1 MDSLHDFD
9 EQADLVL
16 DVEQVTELE
25 KRAEQAGI
33 PLASPHG
40 ARGRGACRP
49 RAVARTVRDR
59 AHAPA
64 SCFCAAPATTAG
76 TAGCARASLRRKD
89 TRSRSSLPRSADDIK
104 AQPARD
110 AAIPAH
116 KALLNAEC
124 TVLSADD
131 ERVPHVL
138 AQADIAVDALLGTGF
153 SGEGGN
159 RRSGPP
165 DRAAQRKPCDC
176 RRRGRSERAF
186 RPDRRSGLSLRTC
199 QLYGHYALRGKTGDR
214 PRRRSVRKDR
224 RRAAWRGRARS
235 YGVKRHPVRT
245 HRIAR

>member
-33 PLASPHG
+33 PLASLMARAG
-40 ARGRGACRP
+40 AALADHVRSLAPFETEHTP
-49 RAVARTVRDR
+49 RIVLLCGPGNNGGDGWV
-59 AHAPA
+59 
-64 SCFCAAPATTAG
+64 
-76 TAGCARASLRRKD
+76 CARILAQEGYPV
-89 TRSRSSLPRSADDIK
+89 TVVATRSADDIK

-153 SGEGGN
+153 SGEAVTGTAGRLIALLN
-159 RRSGPP
+159 ESPAIAV
-165 DRAAQRKPCDC
+165 AADVP
-176 RRRGRSERAF
+176 
-186 RPDRRSGLSLRTC
+186 SGLSAQTGEAAFPCARANYTVTMLC
-199 QLYGHYALRGKTGDR
+199 AKTGI
-214 PRRRSVRKDR
+214 V
-224 RRAAWRGRARS
+224 RAAEACGRIVVAPLGVDAR
-235 YGVKRHPVRT
+235 
-245 HRIAR
+245 ALMA